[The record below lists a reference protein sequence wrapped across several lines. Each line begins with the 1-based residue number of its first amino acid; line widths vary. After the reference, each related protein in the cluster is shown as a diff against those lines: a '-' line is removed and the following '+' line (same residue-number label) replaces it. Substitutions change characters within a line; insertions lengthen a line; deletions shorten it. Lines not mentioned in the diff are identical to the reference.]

1 MTLLDFRA
9 WCYDA
14 TLEELEMARDQRKGK
29 YLAVIVC
36 ELKRREAYS

>member
-1 MTLLDFRA
+1 MTLLDYKK

-14 TLEELEMARDQRKGK
+14 TLEDLEAARDQMKGK

-36 ELKRREAYS
+36 ELKRWEAY

>member
-1 MTLLDFRA
+1 MALSDYKR
-9 WCYDA
+9 WCYNA
-14 TLEELEMARDQRKGK
+14 TLEELEMARDQMKGK

>member
-1 MTLLDFRA
+1 MTLSDFKA

-14 TLEELEMARDQRKGK
+14 SLEDLEAARSRMKGK

-36 ELKRREAYS
+36 ELKRREAY